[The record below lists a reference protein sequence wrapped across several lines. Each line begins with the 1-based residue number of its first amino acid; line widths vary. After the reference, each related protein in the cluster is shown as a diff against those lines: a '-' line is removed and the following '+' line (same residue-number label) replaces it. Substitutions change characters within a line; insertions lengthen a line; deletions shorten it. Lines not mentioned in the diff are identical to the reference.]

1 MMNLDN
7 PIFVSISLK
16 LKKDGKVQSNIPNN
30 MAQIIERLK
39 NDELEYLFVTGNIL
53 KIVPVWKIGSIINLT
68 KEYTSKVKKEK
79 EKINIEHKELEFLK
93 NKSVALIISFKEE
106 NNISTDMKDYM
117 NNNLSKKYMSI
128 STSEVYDLEQ
138 MIKLYKSIFDVESV
152 ELLKLD

>member
-39 NDELEYLFVTGNIL
+39 NDELEYLFVTGNVL

-79 EKINIEHKELEFLK
+79 EKINIEYKVLEFLK

>member
-79 EKINIEHKELEFLK
+79 EKINIEYKVLEFLK